1 VGKPQ
6 EIDAL
11 LSERRRLD
19 VELPNLIDFVAKG
32 EGASPRVRA
41 EIRAREERLE
51 ELGKQVVRI
60 EGTAA
65 RAPIHIDHAWVEQ
78 QMEELRQ
85 LLAADPMGARRE
97 IQKHVED
104 LQVAPGSN
112 PGKRAVR
119 ITGRLKPDGLLGGE
133 EAVRLQLVAGAGFEP
148 ATFGL

>member
-1 VGKPQ
+1 
-6 EIDAL
+6 
-11 LSERRRLD
+11 
-19 VELPNLIDFVAKG
+19 
-32 EGASPRVRA
+32 
-41 EIRAREERLE
+41 
-51 ELGKQVVRI
+51 VRI

-104 LQVAPGSN
+104 LQVAPGSD

-133 EAVRLQLVAGAGFEP
+133 EAVRLQLVAGVMSPSQIKTGDKAPQTTPRKLASLTQVALGL
-148 ATFGL
+148 FGSRWEQLPG